1 MTTKIN
7 FTKDHQVKLFN
18 AVNLAVFNNR
28 FFNTPMGGTAT
39 IQTLLHQTTVNTLVS
54 MKQAL
59 DKKIVAKE
67 SADEWSMTDEEQK
80 KLTAMK
86 ADSELINLV
95 IGWKKYIAYQNEI
108 AQKKADLDKM
118 IDELKESQKTP
129 EDKLKELEAARAA
142 LDE

>member
-1 MTTKIN
+1 MSNKIN
-7 FTKDHQVKLFN
+7 FTKDHQVKLWN
-18 AVNLAVFNNR
+18 GINISVFNNK

-39 IQTLLHQTTVNTLVS
+39 IQELLHQTTVNTLVQ
-54 MKQAL
+54 MKQSL
-59 DKKIVAKE
+59 DKKIAAKE

-80 KLTAMK
+80 KLTELK

-95 IGWKKYIAYQNEI
+95 IGWKKYVAYQNEI
-108 AQKKADLDKM
+108 AKKKADLDKM

>member
-1 MTTKIN
+1 MANKIN
-7 FTKDHQVKLFN
+7 FTKDHQVKLWN
-18 AVNLAVFNNR
+18 GINISVLNNK
-28 FFNTPMGGTAT
+28 FFNTPMGGSAT
-39 IQTLLHQTTVNTLVS
+39 IQELLHQTTVNTLVQ
-54 MKQAL
+54 MKQSL
-59 DKKIVAKE
+59 DKKIAAKE

-80 KLTAMK
+80 KLTELK

-95 IGWKKYIAYQNEI
+95 IGWKKYVAYQNEV
-108 AQKKADLDKM
+108 AKKKADLDKM

>member
-1 MTTKIN
+1 MANKIN
-7 FTKDHQVKLFN
+7 FTKDHQVKLWN
-18 AVNLAVFNNR
+18 GINISVLNNK

-39 IQTLLHQTTVNTLVS
+39 IQELLHQTTVNTLVQ
-54 MKQAL
+54 MKQSL
-59 DKKIVAKE
+59 DKKIAAKE

-80 KLTAMK
+80 KLTELK
-86 ADSELINLV
+86 ADSELINLI
-95 IGWKKYIAYQNEI
+95 IGWKKYIAYQNEV
-108 AQKKADLDKM
+108 AKKKAELDKM

>member
-1 MTTKIN
+1 MANKIN
-7 FTKDHQVKLFN
+7 FTKDHQVKLWN
-18 AVNLAVFNNR
+18 GINISILNNK

-39 IQTLLHQTTVNTLVS
+39 IQELLHQTTVNTLVQ
-54 MKQAL
+54 MKQSL
-59 DKKIVAKE
+59 DKKIAAKE

-80 KLTAMK
+80 KLTELK

>member
-1 MTTKIN
+1 MANKIN
-7 FTKDHQVKLFN
+7 FTKDHQVKLWN
-18 AVNLAVFNNR
+18 GINISVLNNK

-39 IQTLLHQTTVNTLVS
+39 IQELLHQTTVNTLVQ
-54 MKQAL
+54 MKQSL
-59 DKKIVAKE
+59 DKKITAKE

-80 KLTAMK
+80 KLTELK
-86 ADSELINLV
+86 ADSDLINLV
-95 IGWKKYIAYQNEI
+95 IGWKKYVAYQNEI
-108 AQKKADLDKM
+108 AQKKAELDKM

>member
-1 MTTKIN
+1 MNKIN
-7 FTKDHQVKLFN
+7 FTKDHQVKLWN
-18 AVNLAVFNNR
+18 GINISVLNNK

-39 IQTLLHQTTVNTLVS
+39 IQTLLHQTTVNTLVQ
-54 MKQAL
+54 MKQSL
-59 DKKIVAKE
+59 DKKIAAKE

-80 KLTAMK
+80 KLTELK

-95 IGWKKYIAYQNEI
+95 IGWKKYVAYQNEI
-108 AQKKADLDKM
+108 AKKKADLDKM

>member
-1 MTTKIN
+1 MGNKIN
-7 FTKDHQVKLFN
+7 FTKEHQVKLFN

-28 FFNTPMGGTAT
+28 FFNTPMNGTAT
-39 IQTLLHQTTVNTLVS
+39 IQELLHQTTVNTLVQ

-59 DKKIVAKE
+59 DKKISAKE

-80 KLTAMK
+80 KLTALK
-86 ADSELINLV
+86 SDSELINLV
-95 IGWKKYIAYQNEI
+95 IGWKKYIAYQNEV
-108 AQKKADLDKM
+108 AKKKAELDKM

>member
-1 MTTKIN
+1 MATKIN

-18 AVNLAVFNNR
+18 AANLAVFNNR

-39 IQTLLHQTTVNTLVS
+39 IQELLHQTTINTLVQ

-59 DKKIVAKE
+59 DKKIAAKE
-67 SADEWSMTDEEQK
+67 SADEWSMTDEEQR

-118 IDELKESQKTP
+118 IEQLKESQKTP

>member
-1 MTTKIN
+1 MANKIN
-7 FTKDHQVKLFN
+7 FTKDHQVKLWN
-18 AVNLAVFNNR
+18 GINISVLNNK
-28 FFNTPMGGTAT
+28 FFNTLMGGSAT
-39 IQTLLHQTTVNTLVS
+39 IQELLHQTTVNTLVQ
-54 MKQAL
+54 MKQSL
-59 DKKIVAKE
+59 DKKIAAKE

-80 KLTAMK
+80 KLTELK

-95 IGWKKYIAYQNEI
+95 IGWKKYVAYQNEI
-108 AQKKADLDKM
+108 AQKKAELDKM

>member
-1 MTTKIN
+1 MANKIN
-7 FTKDHQVKLFN
+7 FTKDHQVKLWN
-18 AVNLAVFNNR
+18 GINISVLNNK

-39 IQTLLHQTTVNTLVS
+39 IQELLHQTTVNTLVQ
-54 MKQAL
+54 MKQSL
-59 DKKIVAKE
+59 DKKIAAKE

-80 KLTAMK
+80 KLTELK

-95 IGWKKYIAYQNEI
+95 IGWKKYVAYQNEI
-108 AQKKADLDKM
+108 AQKKAELDKM

>member
-1 MTTKIN
+1 MGNKIN
-7 FTKDHQVKLFN
+7 FTKEHQVRLFN
-18 AVNLAVFNNR
+18 AANLAVFNNK

-39 IQTLLHQTTVNTLVS
+39 IQELLHQTTVNTLIQ

-59 DKKIVAKE
+59 DKKISSKE
-67 SADEWSMTDEEQK
+67 AADEWSMTDEEQRVIAN
-80 KLTAMK
+80 LK

-95 IGWKKYIAYQNEI
+95 IGWKKYTNYQNEI
-108 AQKKADLDKM
+108 AKKKVELNKM

-129 EDKLKELEAARAA
+129 EDKIKELESELKS